1 MDGWYHRRM
10 TIKTAEDIESMRQG
24 GRILARVLELLRKEA
39 QPGTTPRD
47 MAFLA
52 KKELQR
58 LGGKPAFLGVPGPPP
73 YPDIICISVNDAV
86 QHSIPDDRP
95 FEAGDVVNFDFGVTY
110 NRMVTDGGITVCIGG
125 SPDPDSARLI
135 TGTEEALK
143 NALTVVHDGCH
154 VGDISAVIGQTLNQY
169 SLGIVRELTGHG
181 VGYQLHEDGPDI
193 FNYGKPGTGPILKTG
208 MTVAIEPIATLGSP
222 KIYQDND
229 GWTLKTQDGSLA
241 AQFEHTVLVTKSGC
255 EILTQA

>member
-1 MDGWYHRRM
+1 M
-10 TIKTAEDIESMRQG
+10 TIKTAEDITAMRQS
-24 GRILARVLELLRKEA
+24 GRILATVLELLRKEA
-39 QPGTTPRD
+39 RPGATPKD

-52 KKELQR
+52 KREMER

-110 NRMVTDGGITVCIGG
+110 NHMITDGGITVCIGG
-125 SPDPDSARLI
+125 NADPNAKRLLDG
-135 TGTEEALK
+135 TGQALENALK
-143 NALTVVHDGCH
+143 VVRDGCH
-154 VGDISAVIGQTLNQY
+154 VGDISAVIGQTLHQHG
-169 SLGIVRELTGHG
+169 LGIVRELTGHG

-193 FNYGKPGTGPILKTG
+193 YNYGKPGTGPILKSG

-222 KIYQDND
+222 AIYQDRD
-229 GWTLKTQDGSLA
+229 GWTLRTKDGSYA
-241 AQFEHTVLVTKSGC
+241 AQFEHTVLVTGTGC
-255 EILTQA
+255 EVLTKI